1 MAVLA
6 ASKILGREVDAA
18 AHRTLIER
26 SLDEAS
32 SELGKQN

>member
-6 ASKILGREVDAA
+6 ASKILGREVDANTHKA
-18 AHRTLIER
+18 LIER
-26 SLDEAS
+26 SLDEAG